1 LNEKDDDLSYISN
14 DLILLLSSGSQ
25 LIPNKIDNKININ
38 KNPNKEKIIKLLNE
52 VPLHFL
58 VSFLGYAYYKYKIS
72 KDILDKK

>member
-38 KNPNKEKIIKLLNE
+38 KNPNKEKIIKRLNE
-52 VPLHFL
+52 VPLHF
-58 VSFLGYAYYKYKIS
+58 
-72 KDILDKK
+72 